1 MEPEDLPWPGE
12 LEEEEEEEEGEEEEV
27 AAENLDE
34 DEVVMVEDVEEE
46 ERRELDADFNFES
59 PPREST
65 DDEEDEEDDE
75 AKAWLQAH
83 PGGTQPPPLP
93 KHRYSE
99 GERTGP
105 EKVGPAGGGGGAPS
119 GRGGGSSLPTL
130 TALPPARC
138 LSPCLTQDRRA
149 F

>member
-12 LEEEEEEEEGEEEEV
+12 LEEEEEEEEREEEEEV
-27 AAENLDE
+27 EAENLDE

-46 ERRELDADFNFES
+46 ERQDLDADFNFES

-65 DDEEDEEDDE
+65 DDEEDDE

-83 PGGTQPPPLP
+83 PGGTLPPPALP

-105 EKVGPAGGGGGAPS
+105 EKVGPAGGRWAAVGAGWRVVPERS
-119 GRGGGSSLPTL
+119 AASLPVTVPD
-130 TALPPARC
+130 TEWARV
-138 LSPCLTQDRRA
+138 
-149 F
+149 